1 MKKLILISLFVFTGI
16 INAQF
21 KGEAEKP
28 VNVRD
33 GIINNSPSSL
43 LLGFINPDNL
53 QINHSMSMSYTSF
66 GNQGIALG
74 VYTGSLMYKFNDKLD
89 LQIDASVV
97 NTPYS
102 SYGQEHADH
111 INGVYLSRAQL
122 NYRPSED
129 MHITIQFN
137 RIPYGYYRPYYR
149 ISPFGSSMFND
160 DTPFEN

>member
-1 MKKLILISLFVFTGI
+1 MKNLVFI
-16 INAQF
+16 VIFIFSSVINAQF

-28 VNVRD
+28 INVRD
-33 GIINNSPSSL
+33 GIVNNNPSSL

-53 QINHSMSMSYTSF
+53 HINHSMSMSYTSF

-74 VYTGSLMYKFNDKLD
+74 VYTGSLMYKFSDKLD

-102 SYGQEHADH
+102 SFGEEHANQ
-111 INGVYLSRAQL
+111 INGVYLSKAQL
-122 NYRPSED
+122 NYRPSKD
-129 MHITIQFN
+129 MNITIQFN

-149 ISPFGSSMFND
+149 ISPFGSSMFD
-160 DTPFEN
+160 DNTPFEN

>member
-1 MKKLILISLFVFTGI
+1 MKKLLLISLLVFSGI

-28 VNVRD
+28 VDIRD
-33 GIINNSPSSL
+33 GIVNNNPSSL

-53 QINHSMSMSYTSF
+53 KINHSISMSYTAF

-74 VYTGSLMYKFNDKLD
+74 VYTGSLMYKFSDNFD
-89 LQIDASVV
+89 LQIDASLV

-102 SYGQEHADH
+102 SFGQEHANQ
-111 INGVYLSRAQL
+111 INGIYLSKAQL

-137 RIPYGYYRPYYR
+137 RIPYGYYRSYYR
-149 ISPFGSSMFND
+149 TSPFGVSFFND
-160 DTPFEN
+160 DPPFEN